1 MEFKLNTSDA
11 PNNGIEY
18 IVDGE
23 LLANITWQELEGVM
37 NMNHTYVSDSL
48 RGQGIAKKL
57 LDEAANYAR
66 TNQLK
71 MNPICS
77 YVVTAFEKSDAY
89 DELKA

>member
-11 PNNGIEY
+11 PNNEIEY
-18 IVDGE
+18 IVDE
-23 LLANITWQELEGVM
+23 KILANITWVELEGVM

-57 LDEAANYAR
+57 LDEAADYAR

-77 YVVTAFEKSDAY
+77 YVVAAFEKSDAY